1 MFYLIGWLSD
11 NGFNWLLMVQTH
23 TIIFFKQG
31 FMPQFNGFERINGI
45 FRVDSWD
52 FHCYVLQQC
61 ILPKIKASEAKDLSE
76 YKLKKFKPTLPN

>member
-23 TIIFFKQG
+23 TIIFFFKQG

-45 FRVDSWD
+45 FRVI
-52 FHCYVLQQC
+52 HG
-61 ILPKIKASEAKDLSE
+61 ILIVTFCSSVYFLR
-76 YKLKKFKPTLPN
+76 